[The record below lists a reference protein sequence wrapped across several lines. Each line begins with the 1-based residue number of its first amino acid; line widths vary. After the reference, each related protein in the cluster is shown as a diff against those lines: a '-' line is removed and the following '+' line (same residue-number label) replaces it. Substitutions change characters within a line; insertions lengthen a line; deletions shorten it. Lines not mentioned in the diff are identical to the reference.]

1 MNEKVDYIVFESA
14 LARLERQN
22 KRLFILCLVIFLAF
36 VTSNMAWAVYENQFE
51 DVVTVTQDTPN
62 GNNNYVGHDGSIT
75 NGTTDNN

>member
-1 MNEKVDYIVFESA
+1 MNEKVDYIIFESA

-36 VTSNMAWAVYENQFE
+36 VTSNMAWVVYENQFE

>member
-36 VTSNMAWAVYENQFE
+36 VTSNMAWVVYENQFE